1 MKLQEV
7 FGNTYFVKG
16 GTNTGVYLFENNDA
30 LLIDPGLSG
39 LRPKKMLEMF
49 ENENIRL
56 KYIINTHEHEDHYGG
71 CAQLKSSDKNIE
83 ILASEYAKL
92 FIERPDLFSDFIL
105 GGKSNKFLIAKLSHR
120 KNESVLI
127 DKTISEGILNI
138 EGENFEVISLKG
150 HTPGSVGILTKDRV
164 LFAGDLLIG
173 EETLSKYDFL
183 LLYDVNE
190 YLNSLN
196 KVQLLDFDYLVL
208 AHGKYVLD
216 KQDATISI
224 RKHREA
230 VYKYLNQIRENLKA
244 PMNIETL
251 LKKIIKD
258 NNLTYN
264 YKEYYFFRT
273 SLVSFISYLADL
285 DEIDYEL
292 KDSDLLYYTKTK

>member
-1 MKLQEV
+1 M
-7 FGNTYFVKG
+7 
-16 GTNTGVYLFENNDA
+16 
-30 LLIDPGLSG
+30 
-39 LRPKKMLEMF
+39 
-49 ENENIRL
+49 
-56 KYIINTHEHEDHYGG
+56 
-71 CAQLKSSDKNIE
+71 
-83 ILASEYAKL
+83 
-92 FIERPDLFSDFIL
+92 
-105 GGKSNKFLIAKLSHR
+105 
-120 KNESVLI
+120 
-127 DKTISEGILNI
+127 
-138 EGENFEVISLKG
+138 
-150 HTPGSVGILTKDRV
+150 
-164 LFAGDLLIG
+164 LIG